1 MTQATKLR
9 FFPLYALVLLMVP
22 GCSDKQ
28 EGAAVIPPGSAP
40 SSAAAVAAR
49 PAAAPEPAARRNV
62 EESQALVLLRGLPTL
77 GTVHSI
83 AIVEL
88 NPEAANFGAILQD
101 FELPKLAL
109 PLHHL
114 YYSPNGRL
122 YSTCLDPKFSLAE
135 IGLSRNASGAAVI
148 NGVKPLDT
156 GGQQVGEDI
165 IWHSVNGKEYMFVT
179 FMGGTGVEQS
189 DCGSVGV
196 FDPQSNALIKTIQA
210 RKSVVAKGA
219 PYIMYPHGLSAYQD
233 RLVISSTVHPDLTTG
248 VGNAITVIDLNTL
261 EPIQNIVV
269 EDAKP
274 VGFPS
279 SPVEVLF
286 VRPSIVPGVA
296 PAVLVNTMFGFETWK
311 IPYNEADRS
320 FGAPAKLYDGAKA
333 GTGVPL
339 EFYGN
344 QTELFVSHALPGVV
358 KRYKLSGLPELVP
371 SGPDIKTGAGAHHMI
386 FFTAASGRKVIAV
399 QNNLLNL
406 GNAADK
412 DPTDVHFIAK
422 LNDHS
427 ITVHDLQS
435 GERLARVNFKERY
448 KKGVENIEALFGSG
462 FVHHH

>member
-1 MTQATKLR
+1 M
-9 FFPLYALVLLMVP
+9 P
-22 GCSDKQ
+22 GCSEKK
-28 EGAAVIPPGSAP
+28 EGAAVSPPEKAPSPSASAP
-40 SSAAAVAAR
+40 S
-49 PAAAPEPAARRNV
+49 AAAPEPGGRRNV
-62 EESQALVLLRGLPTL
+62 EETQALVLLRGLPTL
-77 GTVHSI
+77 GTAHSV

-88 NPEAANFGAILQD
+88 DPDAANFGKILQEV
-101 FELPKLAL
+101 ELPNFTL

-122 YSTCLDPKFSLAE
+122 YATCLDPKCSLAE
-135 IGLSRNASGAAVI
+135 VALSRNATGAAVI
-148 NGVKPLDT
+148 NGVKCLNT

-165 IWHSVNGKEYMFVT
+165 VWHSVNGKDYMFVT
-179 FMGGTGVEQS
+179 FMGGTGVDQA

-219 PYIMYPHGLSAYQD
+219 PYIMYPHGMSAYQD

-311 IPYNEADRS
+311 IPYNEADKS
-320 FGAPAKLYDGAKA
+320 FGAPVKVYDGAKA

-344 QTELFVSHALPGVV
+344 QTELFVSHAVPGIV
-358 KRYKLSGLPELVP
+358 KRYKLSGLPELVS
-371 SGPDIKTGAGAHHMI
+371 SGPDIKTAAGAHHMI

-406 GNAADK
+406 GNKADN
-412 DPTDVHFIAK
+412 DPTDVDFIAK

-427 ITVHDLQS
+427 ITVHDLQT
-435 GERLARVNFKERY
+435 GERLAKVSFKERY

>member
-1 MTQATKLR
+1 M
-9 FFPLYALVLLMVP
+9 MMP
-22 GCSDKQ
+22 GCSEKK
-28 EGAAVIPPGSAP
+28 EGAAVSPSTSAP
-40 SSAAAVAAR
+40 SSAVAA
-49 PAAAPEPAARRNV
+49 PPTARRNV

-77 GTVHSI
+77 GTVHSV

-88 NPEAANFGAILQD
+88 NPDAANFGAILQEV
-101 FELPKLAL
+101 ELSNLTL

-122 YSTCLDPKFSLAE
+122 YATCLDPKFSLAE

-148 NGVKPLDT
+148 NGVKPVNT

-165 IWHSVNGKEYMFVT
+165 VWHTVNGKEYMFVT
-179 FMGGTGVEQS
+179 FMGGTGVDQP

-196 FDPQSNALIKTIQA
+196 FDPQSNALIKIIQA
-210 RKSVVAKGA
+210 RKSAVAKDA

-233 RLVISSTVHPDLTTG
+233 RLVISSTVHPDLKTG

-286 VRPSIVPGVA
+286 VRPSIVPGLK

-311 IPYNEADRS
+311 IPYNEADKS
-320 FGAPAKLYDGAKA
+320 FGAPVKAYDGVKA
-333 GTGVPL
+333 NTGVPL

-344 QTELFVSHALPGVV
+344 QTELFISHALPGVV
-358 KRYKLSGLPELVP
+358 KRYKLSGLPELVS
-371 SGPDIKTGAGAHHMI
+371 SGPDIKTEAGAHHMI
-386 FFTAASGRKVIAV
+386 FFSTASGRKVIAV

-406 GNAADK
+406 GNKADN
-412 DPTDVHFIAK
+412 DPTDVDFIAK
-422 LNDHS
+422 VNDHS
-427 ITVHDLQS
+427 VTVHDLQS
-435 GERLARVNFKERY
+435 GERLAKLDFKGRY

>member
-1 MTQATKLR
+1 MTQSNKLR
-9 FFPLYALVLLMVP
+9 FFPLFTCLLLMMAA
-22 GCSDKQ
+22 CSRKQ
-28 EGAAVIPPGSAP
+28 DGAAVGPPGGAP
-40 SSAAAVAAR
+40 SSAAAVA
-49 PAAAPEPAARRNV
+49 PRRTV

-77 GTVHSI
+77 GTAHSV

-88 NPEAANFGAILQD
+88 NPEAANFGAILQ
-101 FELPKLAL
+101 EVEIPNLTI

-114 YYSPNGRL
+114 YYSPTGRL
-122 YSTCLDPKFSLAE
+122 YSTGLDPKCSLAE
-135 IGLSRNASGAAVI
+135 VGLSRNASGAAVI
-148 NGVKPLDT
+148 NGVKCLDT

-165 IWHSVNGKEYMFVT
+165 IWHGVGGKEYMFVT
-179 FMGGTGVEQS
+179 FMGGTGLDQA

-196 FDPQSNALIKTIQA
+196 FDPQSNALIKIIQA
-210 RKSVVAKGA
+210 RKSVVPKGA

-233 RLVISSTVHPDLTTG
+233 RLVITSTVHPDSKTG
-248 VGNAITVIDLNTL
+248 VGDAITVIDLNTL

-269 EDAKP
+269 ADAKP

-286 VRPSIVPGVA
+286 VRPSIVPGAA

-311 IPYNEADRS
+311 IPYNEANKS
-320 FGAPAKLYDGAKA
+320 FGAPVKSYDGSKA

-344 QTELFVSHALPGVV
+344 ATELFVSHALPGIV
-358 KRYKLSGLPELVP
+358 KRYKLSSLPELVP
-371 SGPDIKTGAGAHHMI
+371 SGADIKAAAGAHHMI
-386 FFTAASGRKVIAV
+386 FFTTAAGRKVIAI

-406 GNAADK
+406 GNKADN
-412 DPTDVHFIAK
+412 DPTDVDFIAK
-422 LNDHS
+422 VNDNS
-427 ITVHDLQS
+427 ITVHDLQT
-435 GERLARVNFKERY
+435 GELLKKVSFRERY

>member
-1 MTQATKLR
+1 MTKSTKLR
-9 FFPLYALVLLMVP
+9 LFPLYALLLMMMP
-22 GCSDKQ
+22 GCSEKK
-28 EGAAVIPPGSAP
+28 EGAAVSPSTSAP
-40 SSAAAVAAR
+40 SSAVAA
-49 PAAAPEPAARRNV
+49 PPAARRNV

-77 GTVHSI
+77 GTVHSV

-88 NPEAANFGAILQD
+88 NPDAANFGAILQEV
-101 FELPKLAL
+101 ELSNLTL

-122 YSTCLDPKFSLAE
+122 YATCLDPKFSLAE

-148 NGVKPLDT
+148 NGVKPVNT

-165 IWHSVNGKEYMFVT
+165 VWHTVNGKEYMFVT
-179 FMGGTGVEQS
+179 FMGGTGVDQP

-196 FDPQSNALIKTIQA
+196 FDPQSNALIKIIQA
-210 RKSVVAKGA
+210 RKSAVAKDA

-233 RLVISSTVHPDLTTG
+233 RLVISSTVHPDLKTG

-286 VRPSIVPGVA
+286 VRPSIVPGLK

-311 IPYNEADRS
+311 IPYNEADKS
-320 FGAPAKLYDGAKA
+320 FGAPVKAYDGVKA
-333 GTGVPL
+333 NTGVPL

-344 QTELFVSHALPGVV
+344 QTELFISHALPGVV
-358 KRYKLSGLPELVP
+358 KRYKLSGLPELVS
-371 SGPDIKTGAGAHHMI
+371 SGPDIKTEAGAHHMI
-386 FFTAASGRKVIAV
+386 FFSTASGRKVIAV

-406 GNAADK
+406 GNKADN
-412 DPTDVHFIAK
+412 DPTDVDFIAK
-422 LNDHS
+422 VNDHS
-427 ITVHDLQS
+427 VTVHDLQS
-435 GERLARVNFKERY
+435 GERLAKLDFKGRY

>member
-1 MTQATKLR
+1 MTKSTKLR
-9 FFPLYALVLLMVP
+9 LFPLYALLLIMP
-22 GCSDKQ
+22 GCSEKK
-28 EGAAVIPPGSAP
+28 EGAAVSPSTSAP
-40 SSAAAVAAR
+40 SSAVAA
-49 PAAAPEPAARRNV
+49 PPVARRNV

-77 GTVHSI
+77 GTVHSV

-88 NPEAANFGAILQD
+88 NPDAANFGAILQEV
-101 FELPKLAL
+101 ELSNLTL

-122 YSTCLDPKFSLAE
+122 YATCLDPKFSLAE

-148 NGVKPLDT
+148 NGVKPVNT

-165 IWHSVNGKEYMFVT
+165 VWHTVNGKEYMFVT
-179 FMGGTGVEQS
+179 FMGGTGVDQP

-196 FDPQSNALIKTIQA
+196 FDPQSNALIKIIQA
-210 RKSVVAKGA
+210 RKSAVAKDA

-233 RLVISSTVHPDLTTG
+233 RLVISSTVHPDLKTG

-286 VRPSIVPGVA
+286 VLPSIVPGLK

-311 IPYNEADRS
+311 IPYNEADKS
-320 FGAPAKLYDGAKA
+320 FGAPVKAYDGVKA
-333 GTGVPL
+333 NTGVPL

-344 QTELFVSHALPGVV
+344 QTELFISHALPGVV
-358 KRYKLSGLPELVP
+358 KRYKLSGLPELVS
-371 SGPDIKTGAGAHHMI
+371 SGPDIKTEAGAHHMI
-386 FFTAASGRKVIAV
+386 FFSTASGRKVIAV

-406 GNAADK
+406 GNKADN
-412 DPTDVHFIAK
+412 DPTDVDFIAK
-422 LNDHS
+422 VNDHS
-427 ITVHDLQS
+427 VTVHDLQS
-435 GERLARVNFKERY
+435 GERLAKLDFKGRY

-462 FVHHH
+462 FVNHH

>member
-1 MTQATKLR
+1 MKQSTKLSL
-9 FFPLYALVLLMVP
+9 FPPCALILLFTT
-22 GCSDKQ
+22 
-28 EGAAVIPPGSAP
+28 
-40 SSAAAVAAR
+40 
-49 PAAAPEPAARRNV
+49 AAAPTAPAKTDSRRNV

-77 GTVHSI
+77 GTAHSV

-88 NPEAANFGAILQD
+88 DPNAANFGAILQQ
-101 FELPKLAL
+101 FELPKLTL

-135 IGLSRNASGAAVI
+135 IALSRNASGSAVI
-148 NGVKPLDT
+148 NGVKQVDT

-165 IWHSVNGKEYMFVT
+165 IWHTVNGKEYMIVT
-179 FMGGTGVEQS
+179 FMGGTGVDQQ
-189 DCGSVGV
+189 DCGSIGV

-210 RKSVVAKGA
+210 RKSAVAKGA

-233 RLVISSTVHPDLTTG
+233 RLVVSSTVHPDLKTG
-248 VGNAITVIDLNTL
+248 VGNGITVIDLNTFQ
-261 EPIQNIVV
+261 PIQNIVV

-311 IPYNEADRS
+311 IPYKEADKT
-320 FGAPAKLYDGAKA
+320 FGAPMKVYDGVKA
-333 GTGVPL
+333 STGVPL

-344 QTELFVSHALPGVV
+344 QTELFVTHALPGIV
-358 KRYKLSGLPELVP
+358 KRYKLSSLPELVS
-371 SGPDIKTGAGAHHMI
+371 SGPDIKTGVGAHHMI
-386 FFTAASGRKVIAV
+386 FFTSGSGRKVVAV

-412 DPTDVHFIAK
+412 DPTAVPFIAK
-422 LNDHS
+422 VNDHTV
-427 ITVHDLQS
+427 TVHDLQS
-435 GERLARVNFKERY
+435 GERLASVSFKERY

>member
-1 MTQATKLR
+1 MTQTSTKGFVSLCALFLLILATR
-9 FFPLYALVLLMVP
+9 PNAV
-22 GCSDKQ
+22 
-28 EGAAVIPPGSAP
+28 AAA
-40 SSAAAVAAR
+40 SAAAA
-49 PAAAPEPAARRNV
+49 EPAQRNV

-88 NPEAANFGAILQD
+88 NPDAANFGAKLQ
-101 FELPKLAL
+101 EYKLPNLTQ

-122 YSTCLDPKFSLAE
+122 YATCLDPKSSLNE
-135 IGLSRNASGAAVI
+135 IGLARNASGTAVI
-148 NGVKPLDT
+148 KGVNPLNT

-165 IWHSVNGKEYMFVT
+165 IWHNVNGKEYMFVT
-179 FMGGTGVEQS
+179 FMGGTGVDQP

-196 FDPQSNALIKTIQA
+196 FDPQSNALLKTIQA

-233 RLVISSTVHPDLTTG
+233 RLVISSTVHPDLATG
-248 VGNAITVIDLNTL
+248 VGNAITVIDLNKL

-296 PAVLVNTMFGFETWK
+296 PAVLVNTMMGFETWK
-311 IPYNEADRS
+311 IPYNEADKT
-320 FGAPAKLYDGAKA
+320 FGVPVKEYDGSKS

-344 QTELFVSHALPGVV
+344 QTELFVSHAVPGVV
-358 KRYKLSGLPELVP
+358 KRYKLSGLPELV
-371 SGPDIKTGAGAHHMI
+371 SAGPDIKTEAGAHHMI
-386 FFTAASGRKVIAV
+386 FFTTPSGRKVIAV

-406 GNAADK
+406 GNKADNN
-412 DPTDVHFIAK
+412 PTEVPFIAK

-435 GERLARVNFKERY
+435 GQRLAKLSFKERY
-448 KKGVENIEALFGSG
+448 KQGVENIEALFGSG